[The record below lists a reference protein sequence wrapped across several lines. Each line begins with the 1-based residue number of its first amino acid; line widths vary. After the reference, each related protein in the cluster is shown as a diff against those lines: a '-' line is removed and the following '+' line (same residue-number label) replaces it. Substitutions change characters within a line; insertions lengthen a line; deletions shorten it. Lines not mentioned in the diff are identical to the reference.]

1 MVACGAKELRH
12 KVEALSSVLCL
23 GTFWDG
29 RQPVVQLATALI
41 PETEGE
47 EGVVW
52 SGHVLFG
59 SYLT

>member
-1 MVACGAKELRH
+1 M
-12 KVEALSSVLCL
+12 VEALSSVLCL
-23 GTFWDG
+23 GTFGDG
-29 RQPVVQLATALI
+29 RQPVVQPATVLI

-52 SGHVLFG
+52 SRHVLFG